1 MMSEPP
7 LSLADL
13 QLERAEPPRP
23 AVRWLRWLVGLVV
36 WLGLLALGYWAL
48 RARPVP
54 VRTQA
59 ARAEATVG
67 GRRPVLN
74 ASGYVVARR
83 QATVSSKIT
92 GKVVEVLIEE
102 GMHVQQGQVLAR
114 LDDTNIRAS
123 LNLAQAQAE
132 AARTALAET
141 RARLEEAE
149 KQLARVAA
157 LAAKDVASA
166 AELDRAEA
174 EAKSLRARLQAQAS
188 QVTVAEREIAVWQQQ
203 LEDTII
209 RAPFSGVAI
218 AKNAQ
223 PGEMIS
229 PISAGGGFTRTGIGT
244 IVDMNSLEIEVDVNE
259 SFLNRVHTGQAVE
272 AVLDAYPDW
281 KIPCKVI
288 ALIPTADRQ
297 KATVK
302 VRVAF
307 DRLDPRILPD
317 MAVRVTF
324 LAEPD
329 SSTDQPTVLVPR
341 SALREEDGQTVVWV
355 VKNGRLEPR
364 PVTVTLSKGNE
375 ASLAA
380 GLSPGEKVVVEGPA
394 RLRAGQRV
402 RELN

>member
-1 MMSEPP
+1 M
-7 LSLADL
+7 ADL
-13 QLERAEPPRP
+13 RLDRTEPASRAF
-23 AVRWLRWLVGLVV
+23 RWLRWAGATVA
-36 WLGLLALGYWAL
+36 LLAVLGFGYWAL

-54 VRTQA
+54 VRTQPA
-59 ARAEATVG
+59 MAEATAG

-92 GKVVEVLIEE
+92 GKVMEVLIEE
-102 GMHVQQGQVLAR
+102 GMQVQQGQVLAR
-114 LDDTNIRAS
+114 LDDTNVRAG
-123 LNLAQAQAE
+123 LKLAEAQAQA
-132 AARTALAET
+132 ARAALAET

-157 LAAKDVASA
+157 LAAKNVASA
-166 AELDRAEA
+166 SELDRAEA
-174 EAKSLRARLQAQAS
+174 EAKSLRARLETQVT
-188 QVTVAEREIAVWQQQ
+188 QVTVAEREVAVWQQQ

-229 PISAGGGFTRTGIGT
+229 PISAGGSFTRTGIGT
-244 IVDMNSLEIEVDVNE
+244 IVDMSSLEIEVDVNE
-259 SFLNRVHTGQAVE
+259 SFLNRVYPGQMVE

-281 KIPCKVI
+281 KIPCKVFAI
-288 ALIPTADRQ
+288 IPTADRQ

-302 VRVAF
+302 VRVRF
-307 DRLDPRILPD
+307 EQLDPRILPD

-329 SSTDQPTVLVPR
+329 GSNQTPTVWVPR
-341 SALREEDGQTVVWV
+341 SALREEAGRTFVWV
-355 VKNGRLEPR
+355 VKDRRLERR
-364 PVTVTLSKGNE
+364 PVTAAVIKTGQAYLS
-375 ASLAA
+375 A
-380 GLSPGEKVVVEGPA
+380 GLSPGERVVVEAPA
-394 RLRAGQRV
+394 RLRPGQRV
-402 RELN
+402 RELD